1 MGDKILCRKGI
12 CDDVKR
18 ESSVVNEFEEDYEVY
33 PEEKTSQKAKGWY
46 NRYKVGGQRRT
57 QKNVR

>member
-1 MGDKILCRKGI
+1 MGNKILCHKGI
-12 CDDVKR
+12 CDEVKL
-18 ESSVVNEFEEDYEVY
+18 EPFIMDELDEVY
-33 PEEKTSQKAKGWY
+33 PEEKTSQKAKGGY